1 MKQYGVLT
9 SLGRIGVRYDNA
21 TAESFNATPKKELVN
36 RKIYRT
42 RRKTIK
48 DVTSWIE
55 HCHKQTTLHS
65 SPGYRTPNEV
75 LQG

>member
-36 RKIYRT
+36 
-42 RRKTIK
+42 
-48 DVTSWIE
+48 
-55 HCHKQTTLHS
+55 Q
-65 SPGYRTPNEV
+65 
-75 LQG
+75 